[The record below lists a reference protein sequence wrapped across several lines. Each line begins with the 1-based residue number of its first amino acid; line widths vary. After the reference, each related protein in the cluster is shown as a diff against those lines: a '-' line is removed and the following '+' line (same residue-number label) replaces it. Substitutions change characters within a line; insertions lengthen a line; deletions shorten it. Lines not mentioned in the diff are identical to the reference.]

1 MKLFIGS
8 LLALVVGAAL
18 LGCSPAAPAEESTTP
33 PATTG
38 SGETSK
44 TEGGA
49 TAEPVAFK
57 KDGKLW
63 CPVMDTEVES
73 VEKAV
78 GYQDVDGV
86 RYYFCCAGCP
96 EPFKEDPNKY
106 VSKFP
111 KS

>member
-1 MKLFIGS
+1 MKLFIGVM
-8 LLALVVGAAL
+8 LALVAGAAL
-18 LGCSPAAPAEESTTP
+18 VGCSPAAPAEESTTP
-33 PATTG
+33 AVTTG

-44 TEGGA
+44 MEGA
-49 TAEPVAFK
+49 AAEPVAFK

-96 EPFKEDPNKY
+96 EPFKEDPKKY
-106 VSKFP
+106 ISKF
-111 KS
+111 

>member
-1 MKLFIGS
+1 

-63 CPVMDTEVES
+63 CPVMDSEVES
-73 VEKAV
+73 AEKAV

-86 RYYFCCAGCP
+86 RYYFCCEGCP
-96 EPFKEDPNKY
+96 EPFKADPQKY
-106 VSKFP
+106 IGGQG

>member
-8 LLALVVGAAL
+8 LLALVMGAAL
-18 LGCSPAAPAEESTTP
+18 VGCSPAAPAEEGTTP
-33 PATTG
+33 PAT
-38 SGETSK
+38 GETSK

-63 CPVMDTEVES
+63 CPVMDQEVES

-106 VSKFP
+106 ISKFP

>member
-63 CPVMDTEVES
+63 CPVMDSEVES
-73 VEKAV
+73 AEKAV

-86 RYYFCCAGCP
+86 RYYFCCEGCP
-96 EPFKEDPNKY
+96 EPFKADPQKY
-106 VSKFP
+106 IGGQG

>member
-8 LLALVVGAAL
+8 LLALVLGVTL
-18 LGCSPAAPAEESTTP
+18 VGCSPAAPAEEGTTP
-33 PATTG
+33 APTG
-38 SGETSK
+38 SEETSK

-63 CPVMDTEVES
+63 CPVMDSEVES
-73 VEKAV
+73 AEKAV

-106 VSKFP
+106 ISKFP